1 MLVLRQCAPRLGPFA
16 AGSSRAMSGEPCAGA
31 TTAGSDLHRLAG
43 HPARSVHRISG
54 DAAPQAAGFVAAL
67 LEPLRTT
74 ELSQQKFVAVA
85 RPHRVILNLWQ
96 ARLPGLRSLHRHCLS
111 RTALSLEY
119 ARQSWSGPCH
129 LFASTSSANR
139 KVGMGG
145 RESLPLGVRRV

>member
-1 MLVLRQCAPRLGPFA
+1 MATTSKNLLGVTELTVVADIKPGLVPIAEPTTYATRLRLLLELLFVLRKKAIEVQNHFAEGGP
-16 AGSSRAMSGEPCAGA
+16 
-31 TTAGSDLHRLAG
+31 
-43 HPARSVHRISG
+43 
-54 DAAPQAAGFVAAL
+54 
-67 LEPLRTT
+67 LE
-74 ELSQQKFVAVA
+74 
-85 RPHRVILNLWQ
+85 
-96 ARLPGLRSLHRHCLS
+96 GLRSLHRHCLS